1 MAKNGLNKQPHTSFN
16 ADETGFDLD
25 QQKKKVVTF
34 AHMKAPAVSVRMG
47 TREHISCLECV
58 AADGSAIS
66 YSIFAKLVPST
77 AYSSEG
83 PDNALYATTPRK
95 SKFEDA
101 VQKISLVRPNYFVTK
116 STFCKVFMYKTSR
129 EHSLTMV
136 EKAFDSIN
144 RDNMWRI
151 LKSYGIPNK
160 IISVLKAIYKGTS
173 CIVRVG
179 TQNTDKFEVRTG
191 VRQGCILSPLLFIT
205 TIDWVL
211 KKVKAEEQGVQVKG
225 TNDRLL
231 NGRTD

>member
-1 MAKNGLNKQPHTSFN
+1 MAKNGLNKQPYRNFN

-66 YSIFAKLVPST
+66 PLVIFAKSVPST
-77 AYSSEG
+77 AYSLEG
-83 PDNALYATTPRK
+83 PDNALYATSPSGFIEAEVFLQWLRKLK

-136 EKAFDSIN
+136 EVKRGFKA
-144 RDNMWRI
+144 
-151 LKSYGIPNK
+151 
-160 IISVLKAIYKGTS
+160 
-173 CIVRVG
+173 
-179 TQNTDKFEVRTG
+179 TG
-191 VRQGCILSPLLFIT
+191 VYPIDESQVNDWWVNLNDNSSHMTKNRKECDHGEIDEDASLDQEDGRPLLHI
-205 TIDWVL
+205 
-211 KKVKAEEQGVQVKG
+211 
-225 TNDRLL
+225 
-231 NGRTD
+231 